1 MKARGLVA
9 VAVALLAAVV
19 LMRDI
24 GGEAPPPPARPR
36 ARPAHPVRSGSAPLP
51 VSTRNVFEY
60 AARTTAE
67 PTSRPPATVATPS
80 LPPVVAAPVAA
91 PAVRLIGLV
100 RRAGVIKAALQIHGE
115 SMVVGTGEAAGDYRV
130 VAIDEDG
137 VRLRA
142 GDGTMIVLPAGGPSD
157 P

>member
-24 GGEAPPPPARPR
+24 GGGPPPPLARPR
-36 ARPAHPVRSGSAPLP
+36 ARPARPVRSGSAPLP
-51 VSTRNVFEY
+51 ASTRNVFEY
-60 AARTTAE
+60 GPRPTPE
-67 PTSRPPATVATPS
+67 PTSRPAAPVAPS
-80 LPPVVAAPVAA
+80 LPPVVAPPVAA
-91 PAVRLIGLV
+91 PAVRLVGLV
-100 RRAGVIKAALQIHGE
+100 RRAGVIKAALSVHGE
-115 SMVVGTGEAAGDYRV
+115 TMVVGTGEAVGDYRV

-142 GDGTMIVLPAGGPSD
+142 ADGTMITLPAGGS
-157 P
+157 

>member
-24 GGEAPPPPARPR
+24 GGGAPPPVAPPR
-36 ARPAHPVRSGSAPLP
+36 ARPARPVRSGSAPLP
-51 VSTRNVFEY
+51 ASNRNVFEY
-60 AARTTAE
+60 GARPTPE
-67 PTSRPPATVATPS
+67 PTSRPAAPATPI
-80 LPPVVAAPVAA
+80 LPPDVAPPVAG
-91 PAVRLIGLV
+91 PAVRLVGLV
-100 RRAGVIKAALQIHGE
+100 RRAGVIKAALQVHGE
-115 SMVVGTGEAAGDYRV
+115 TLVVGTGESAGDYRV

-142 GDGTMIVLPAGGPSD
+142 ADGTMVTLPAGGS
-157 P
+157 

>member
-1 MKARGLVA
+1 VKATSGLVA

-24 GGEAPPPPARPR
+24 GGGAPPAPARAR
-36 ARPAHPVRSGSAPLP
+36 ARPTRPVRSDSAALP

-60 AARTTAE
+60 GPRSAPEPAGRPAA
-67 PTSRPPATVATPS
+67 PAAPS
-80 LPPVVAAPVAA
+80 LPPAAAEPVATS
-91 PAVRLIGLV
+91 AVRLVGLV
-100 RRAGVIKAALQIHGE
+100 RRAGTLKAALQVHGE
-115 SMVVGTGEAAGDYRV
+115 TMVVGPGEAAGDYRV

-142 GDGTMIVLPAGGPSD
+142 PDGTMVTLPAGGS
-157 P
+157 